1 MKSIWGIYSAN
12 EAWLVAANGDRHWT
26 GQAEQ
31 TDKQWT
37 NELLATRNGQNGKWR
52 GSVV

>member
-12 EAWLVAANGDRHWT
+12 KVWLVAANDGRHWT
-26 GQAEQ
+26 GQAGQ

-37 NELLATRNGQNGKWR
+37 NELLATRNG
-52 GSVV
+52 